1 MMTIDNHDDGYR
13 DDFDIGNIYNNDSSY
28 GNDRF

>member
-1 MMTIDNHDDGYR
+1 MTIDNHDNCYR

-28 GNDRF
+28 GDNRF